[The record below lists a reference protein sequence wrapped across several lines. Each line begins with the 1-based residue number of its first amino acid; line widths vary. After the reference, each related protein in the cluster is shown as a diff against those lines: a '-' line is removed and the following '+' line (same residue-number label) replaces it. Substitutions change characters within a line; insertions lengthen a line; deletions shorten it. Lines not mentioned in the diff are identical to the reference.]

1 MIDLDA
7 YARDGF
13 AILPG
18 FVPAP
23 ECEALKVRAE
33 ELASRWIPADKPT
46 RFSTRDQAHARDRYF
61 RDSGHAI
68 RFFVEDETPD
78 RLNKIGHALHDLD
91 PVFERFSRHP
101 RFARFAAELGLARP
115 LLLQS
120 TYLFKERL
128 VGGEVAW
135 HQDATYLRTDPP
147 SVVGLWIALDDAD
160 RDNGC
165 LLALRGGHR
174 GPLRHW
180 FGYQGDDLV
189 TRTLDATPW
198 PDAEPVALEARRGT
212 LVVLHGLL
220 PHASAPNRSERPRR
234 AYALHLIDGTA
245 RYEPDNWLQR
255 DMPLRGFV

>member
-1 MIDLDA
+1 MIDLAA
-7 YARDGF
+7 YHRDGF

-18 FVPAP
+18 FVSDA
-23 ECEALKVRAE
+23 ECEALKARAV
-33 ELASRWIPADKPT
+33 ELVAHWTPGDKPT
-46 RFSTRDQAHARDRYF
+46 RFSTKDQAHARDRYF
-61 RDSGHAI
+61 RASGDKI
-68 RFFVEDETPD
+68 RFFVEDEAPD

-91 PVFERFSRHP
+91 PVFKRFSRHP
-101 RFARFAAELGLARP
+101 RFAVLAAQLGLKQP

-120 TYLFKERL
+120 TFLFKDRV

-147 SVVGLWIALDDAD
+147 SVVGLWVALDDAD

-174 GPLRHW
+174 GPLRQW
-180 FGYQGDDLV
+180 FGYQGEELV
-189 TRTLDATPW
+189 TRTLDRTPW
-198 PDAEPVALEARRGT
+198 PATEPVALEARRGT

-245 RYEPDNWLQR
+245 RYLADNWLQR
-255 DMPLRGFV
+255 DMPLRGFA

>member
-13 AILPG
+13 AILRD
-18 FVPAP
+18 FVPAA
-23 ECEALKVRAE
+23 ECEALKARAE
-33 ELASRWIPADKPT
+33 ELVAHWTPGAKPT

-61 RDSGHAI
+61 RDSGDKI
-68 RFFVEDETPD
+68 CFFVEDETPD
-78 RLNKIGHALHDLD
+78 RLNKIGHALHDID
-91 PVFERFSRHP
+91 PAFNRFSRHP
-101 RFARFAAELGLARP
+101 RFAALAAELGMRQP

-147 SVVGLWIALDDAD
+147 SVVGLWLALDDAD

-174 GPLRHW
+174 GPLRQW

-189 TRTLDATPW
+189 TRTLDITPW
-198 PDAEPVALEARRGT
+198 PKAEPVALEVRRGT

-234 AYALHLIDGTA
+234 AYAMHLIDGMA
-245 RYEPDNWLQR
+245 RYEADNWLQR
-255 DMPLRGFV
+255 DMPLRGFA